1 MFSLVLC
8 AQTGESGKWVRGGT
22 MGKVIKKIS
31 MSLGKRGERLMDAE
45 NRTVELIHKAQQF
58 GDTAHKVT

>member
-1 MFSLVLC
+1 
-8 AQTGESGKWVRGGT
+8 

-31 MSLGKRGERLMDAE
+31 MSLGKRGERLMHAE
-45 NRTVELIHKAQQF
+45 NRNVELIQKAQQF